1 LPGTFPTDPG
11 VRLSR
16 TGLLSKVRRDPHSG
30 PRSPFSTG
38 PQACSFC
45 GMLSPALCP
54 KHALPLAFPSTD
66 RLPSTDSAADVTRLW
81 HAGSVAQPPVHHVQT
96 KNEQNR
102 DEPKKMAPRL
112 SSAEPKG
119 RIFPGTSRRWLW
131 IRSSQ
136 AEQATSIQAQ
146 LSRVQTRSWA
156 ARRPHF
162 RASQRRS
169 GIDNHDQIGVLLTL
183 SARAEIRRARSRQL
197 TIDRVRSTRGSG
209 PRA

>member
-1 LPGTFPTDPG
+1 
-11 VRLSR
+11 
-16 TGLLSKVRRDPHSG
+16 
-30 PRSPFSTG
+30 
-38 PQACSFC
+38 
-45 GMLSPALCP
+45 
-54 KHALPLAFPSTD
+54 
-66 RLPSTDSAADVTRLW
+66 
-81 HAGSVAQPPVHHVQT
+81 AGGVAQRPVHHVQT

-119 RIFPGTSRRWLW
+119 RIFPCTSRRWLW
-131 IRSSQ
+131 SSQ
-136 AEQATSIQAQ
+136 AEQATSVQAR

-156 ARRPHF
+156 ARRPYF

-169 GIDNHDQIGVLLTL
+169 GIDKDDQIGVLLTL

-209 PRA
+209 